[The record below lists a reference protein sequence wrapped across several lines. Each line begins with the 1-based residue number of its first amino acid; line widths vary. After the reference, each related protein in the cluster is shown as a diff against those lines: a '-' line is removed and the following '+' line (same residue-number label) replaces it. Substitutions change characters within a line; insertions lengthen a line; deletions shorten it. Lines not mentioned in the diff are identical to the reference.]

1 VSVSFIII
9 IQFKENTM
17 LKQVLATTLFVGAL
31 VAATDVKET
40 PKDAAPTPAVEAPA
54 KDAKHDKKDAKHED
68 AKHKDAKHD
77 KKDAKHE
84 DAKQEKKGHEAKTPD
99 AGAAVTPA
107 PAAEAPAK
115 EVK

>member
-31 VAATDVKET
+31 VAATETKET
-40 PKDAAPTPAVEAPA
+40 PKDSAPTPAAVEV
-54 KDAKHDKKDAKHED
+54 KDAKHKDAKHED
-68 AKHKDAKHD
+68 AKHD
-77 KKDAKHE
+77 
-84 DAKQEKKGHEAKTPD
+84 KKGHEAKTPD
-99 AGAAVTPA
+99 ATPA
-107 PAAEAPAK
+107 PAVEAKKDDAATPAK